1 MTMATKKKDT
11 TVWKE
16 IIKAAKGPY
25 RATTGAVVAAIIG
38 GLIKLL
44 EVTKTFPQPADVI
57 ANVIIFIAVL
67 FVVAD
72 ICKGGLFD

>member
-1 MTMATKKKDT
+1 MAKKKDGS
-11 TVWKE
+11 VWKE
-16 IIKAAKGPY
+16 IVKAVKGPY
-25 RATTGAVVAAIIG
+25 RVTTGAVVAAIIG

-44 EVTKTFPQPADVI
+44 DVTKTFPQPADVI

>member
-1 MTMATKKKDT
+1 MATKKKDT

>member
-1 MTMATKKKDT
+1 MAKKKKT
-11 TVWKE
+11 
-16 IIKAAKGPY
+16 IIDQIKKAVTGPY
-25 RATTGAVVAAIIG
+25 RVTTGAVVAAILG

-44 EVTKTFPQPADVI
+44 DVTETFPQPSDKI
-57 ANVIIFIAVL
+57 ANVVIFIAVL

>member
-1 MTMATKKKDT
+1 MAAAKKDKS
-11 TVWKE
+11 VWRE
-16 IIKAAKGPY
+16 IVKVVKGPY
-25 RATTGAVVAAIIG
+25 RVTTGAVVAAIIG
-38 GLIKLL
+38 GLIKLGDI
-44 EVTKTFPQPADVI
+44 THTFPQPADTL

>member
-1 MTMATKKKDT
+1 MAAKKKDT
-11 TVWKE
+11 TIWKE
-16 IIKAAKGPY
+16 IVKVVKGPY
-25 RATTGAVVAAIIG
+25 RVTTGAVVAAILG
-38 GLIKLL
+38 GLIKLTD
-44 EVTKTFPQPADVI
+44 VTKTFPKEADVI

>member
-1 MTMATKKKDT
+1 MAKKEKS
-11 TVWKE
+11 VWKE
-16 IIKAAKGPY
+16 VVKVIKGPY
-25 RATTGAVVAAIIG
+25 RVTTGAVVAAVIG
-38 GLIKLL
+38 GLIKLADI
-44 EVTKTFPQPADVI
+44 TKTFPGEAGTV

>member
-1 MTMATKKKDT
+1 MVMAAKKDKS
-11 TVWKE
+11 VWKE
-16 IIKAAKGPY
+16 IVKVVKGPY
-25 RATTGAVVAAIIG
+25 RITSGAVVAAILG
-38 GLIKLL
+38 GLIKLTD
-44 EVTKTFPQPADVI
+44 VTKTFPKEADVI